1 NALVGLDLLRNQNG
15 QYSLTPESENFL
27 VSNKPGSLAGF
38 FPMNMRR
45 LIPHWLK
52 LDEVVRSGRPSEA
65 RNQEK
70 EGTDFF
76 SELVEN
82 IIPMSYPSAQVLA
95 EDLEIAAGSGIWGI
109 ALAQKSPKVEV
120 TAVDWPGMIPT
131 TKRITQ
137 KFGVG
142 NQFRF
147 IEGDIGT
154 ADFGSGYDAVTL
166 GHILHSE
173 GEKRSRSLLQ
183 KVSRVLKPGGTI
195 AIADWLVNDQRT
207 EPLPNLM
214 FAVQMLVNTDEGDTF
229 SFNEIKSW

>member
-82 IIPMSYPSAQVLA
+82 IIPMSYGPAHALA
-95 EDLEIAAGSGIWGI
+95 EHLKVGGRTTPLRVLDIAAGSGIWGI
-109 ALAQKSPKVEV
+109 V
-120 TAVDWPGMIPT
+120 
-131 TKRITQ
+131 
-137 KFGVG
+137 
-142 NQFRF
+142 
-147 IEGDIGT
+147 
-154 ADFGSGYDAVTL
+154 
-166 GHILHSE
+166 
-173 GEKRSRSLLQ
+173 
-183 KVSRVLKPGGTI
+183 
-195 AIADWLVNDQRT
+195 
-207 EPLPNLM
+207 
-214 FAVQMLVNTDEGDTF
+214 
-229 SFNEIKSW
+229 